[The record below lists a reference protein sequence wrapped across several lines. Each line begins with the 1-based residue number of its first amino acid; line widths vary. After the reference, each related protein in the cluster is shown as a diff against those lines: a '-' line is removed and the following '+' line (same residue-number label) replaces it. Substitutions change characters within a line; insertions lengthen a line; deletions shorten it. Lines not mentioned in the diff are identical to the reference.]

1 MLSRASRLDH
11 EKSLNFYKMVKYVKK
26 NKDNEGDSIVRNFT
40 MAKGF
45 DPDLIDIPEEFEDV
59 AIADVKPKDFARRKS
74 NKKFIRTRTSRDMTN
89 YDAWRCHDR
98 STYMADQKAPN
109 VAKFQI
115 APALLWRLFGI
126 PDQPSL
132 GIVSTGEYNFE
143 DTNLDCYKLYDF
155 KQTQWFHGLNR
166 EDEYYT

>member
-59 AIADVKPKDFARRKS
+59 AIADVKPKDFARR
-74 NKKFIRTRTSRDMTN
+74 
-89 YDAWRCHDR
+89 
-98 STYMADQKAPN
+98 
-109 VAKFQI
+109 
-115 APALLWRLFGI
+115 
-126 PDQPSL
+126 
-132 GIVSTGEYNFE
+132 
-143 DTNLDCYKLYDF
+143 
-155 KQTQWFHGLNR
+155 
-166 EDEYYT
+166 